1 MRDTMKDAIVGA
13 AVGAIITGIISILIF
28 YLGNFETQSTLEK
41 NTVKVLS
48 EYFNSVDKDMSYEQA
63 LQVIYKENENLK
75 NDISSLQKEKQE
87 LVKSKEEITNIS
99 DQKYDVTF
107 QNMNLILNG
116 IDSGYSSKVA
126 IINNE
131 TFYSQDFLQ
140 YLVDNEAVSSNNSKL
155 FIGSVQSEE
164 YMPTSLFQLKPF
176 TNYAL
181 KKVTKEE
188 DTYGNVFSEVFK
200 IKSKRWNYSDLM
212 DHVTEYFLDKHYTKF
227 CFEAACSKNADQ
239 DLEYQILIYGDGQ
252 LLKSIILNRK
262 SKIENYEVDITNVEF
277 LQIVG
282 KSEGSFYPDDAYC
295 LMINPYLYP

>member
-48 EYFNSVDKDMSYEQA
+48 EYFNSVDKDMPYEQA

-140 YLVDNEAVSSNNSKL
+140 YLVDNEAVSR
-155 FIGSVQSEE
+155 I
-164 YMPTSLFQLKPF
+164 
-176 TNYAL
+176 
-181 KKVTKEE
+181 
-188 DTYGNVFSEVFK
+188 NV
-200 IKSKRWNYSDLM
+200 
-212 DHVTEYFLDKHYTKF
+212 
-227 CFEAACSKNADQ
+227 
-239 DLEYQILIYGDGQ
+239 
-252 LLKSIILNRK
+252 
-262 SKIENYEVDITNVEF
+262 
-277 LQIVG
+277 
-282 KSEGSFYPDDAYC
+282 P
-295 LMINPYLYP
+295 P